1 MQTAF
6 NAAIGSLWE
15 CSLPVTSVIIVCGT
29 SERLDGV
36 NEKHHVNVVFFFW
49 LGFECVV
56 AWKQFYR
63 LPI

>member
-1 MQTAF
+1 MFVASDKRH
-6 NAAIGSLWE
+6 NCMRHVRE
-15 CSLPVTSVIIVCGT
+15 V
-29 SERLDGV
+29 DGV